1 LNGRIRSRDA
11 VQRNMTY
18 HEFIRYFRQ
27 LIRNSRNIIYNNKCK
42 KFSVFEGGN
51 WKMQELV
58 PWQLE

>member
-1 LNGRIRSRDA
+1 
-11 VQRNMTY
+11 MTY